1 MTPFQ
6 IELDKALRQNDK
18 TKAHALTHDWVN
30 TLERLVLFYEEII
43 PSIMNQIVC
52 EPDDYA
58 CVWVEHQMSAI
69 VRSLVEA
76 TYPLVVQYQCKLT
89 PHKHVMI
96 ACIKEETHELGAVIG
111 SHLFALNGFK
121 TTYIGA
127 NTPLMILDSAL
138 KGLPHVDYV
147 VLSVTNAYN
156 ITELSKVIHHLRSHF
171 PNLKVYGAGRGI
183 ARNQESVDLDGIIAG
198 YSAIQRLIE
207 EEGLT
212 CSPSK

>member
-1 MTPFQ
+1 MTSFQ
-6 IELDKALRQNDK
+6 TELDKALRNNDK
-18 TKAHALTHDWVN
+18 TQAHNLIHTWVN
-30 TLERLVLFYEEII
+30 TPERLVVFYEEII
-43 PSIMNQIVC
+43 PSIMNRIEC

-58 CVWVEHQMSAI
+58 CVWIEHQMSAI

-76 TYPLVVQYQCKLT
+76 TYPLVVEYQCKLT
-89 PHKHVMI
+89 PPKHVMI

-111 SHLFALNGFK
+111 SHLFALNGFE

-138 KGLPHVDYV
+138 KGLPTVDYL

-156 ITELSKVIHHLRSHF
+156 ISELSKVITHLRTQF
-171 PNLKVYGAGRGI
+171 PMLKIYGAGRGI
-183 ARNQESVDLDGIIAG
+183 TRNQGSVELDGIIAG
-198 YSAIQRLIE
+198 YTAIRHLIE
-207 EEGLT
+207 AEGLT

>member
-1 MTPFQ
+1 MRTFQ
-6 IELDKALRQNDK
+6 KELDQVLRKNDK
-18 TKAHALTHDWVN
+18 AQAHHLIHTWVN
-30 TLERLVLFYEEII
+30 TPERLVLFYEDVI
-43 PSIMNQIVC
+43 PNIMNQIEC

-76 TYPLVVQYQCKLT
+76 TYPLVVKYQCKLT
-89 PHKHVMI
+89 PKKHVMI

-111 SHLFALNGFK
+111 GHLFALNGFE

-138 KGLPHVDYV
+138 KGLPTVDYL

-156 ITELSKVIHHLRSHF
+156 ISELSKVIQHLRTHF
-171 PNLKVYGAGRGI
+171 PKLKIYGAGRGI
-183 ARNQESVDLDGIIAG
+183 MRNHDSVKLDGIIAG
-198 YSAIQRLIE
+198 YTAIRHLIE